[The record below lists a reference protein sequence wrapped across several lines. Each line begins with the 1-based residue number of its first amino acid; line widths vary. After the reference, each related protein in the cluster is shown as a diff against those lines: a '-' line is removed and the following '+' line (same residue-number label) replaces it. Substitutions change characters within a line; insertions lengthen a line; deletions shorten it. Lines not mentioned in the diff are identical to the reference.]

1 MRRDPKASVWI
12 PRTLEVLG
20 SYSPYPSRMNE
31 RISLVADGAVAKPAS
46 LRTSLYRYFFYG
58 WLFRDA
64 DRGTGLEQAIALR
77 HNRAQAKWLPIYLL
91 RWAVG
96 AVVLLTLELVLE
108 RALGS
113 PMLSA
118 ALAVAVVFAV
128 MYLLVTTICWAF
140 LHERRQ

>member
-1 MRRDPKASVWI
+1 
-12 PRTLEVLG
+12 
-20 SYSPYPSRMNE
+20 MNE
-31 RISLVADGAVAKPAS
+31 QPSLVADGAALKAVS

-64 DRGTGLEQAIALR
+64 DCGSRLEQASALR

-96 AVVLLTLELVLE
+96 GTVLLMLEILLA
-108 RALGS
+108 RLLAS
-113 PMLSA
+113 PVLSA
-118 ALAVAVVFAV
+118 ALALAVVFAV

-140 LHERRQ
+140 LHERRR